1 MSILRPMIRP
11 PRNRHKKKGRPIHAA
26 DIPFDNTRQIELLQ
40 RFYDAVK
47 PLTHKE
53 INSLAV
59 TLSRHRVTI
68 ERWKYQVCN
77 PDPFTMLDVI
87 DWVQRGKPS
96 KRTPQDSIQRN
107 VM

>member
-1 MSILRPMIRP
+1 MSIQPIPRP
-11 PRNRHKKKGRPIHAA
+11 PRNQRKKRGRPIQAA
-26 DIPFDNTRQIELLQ
+26 VIPFDNTRQLELLQ
-40 RFYDAVK
+40 RFHDAVR
-47 PLTHKE
+47 PLKHGE
-53 INSLAV
+53 ITGLAL
-59 TLSRHRVTI
+59 TLGRHRVTI

-77 PDPFTMLDVI
+77 PDPFTMMDVI